1 MTTRKTPREN
11 DFATLKQVI
20 EAVGPCAMAIEE
32 LDGRMKRLEEE
43 AKTRID
49 GHDFWIGGLIDRVKR
64 LEEVMKIGVSVPY
77 QSEEAVSISLQNSS
91 TSPETP

>member
-1 MTTRKTPREN
+1 MSTEKQEAFRCAVISQAARKTSREN

-32 LDGRMKRLEEE
+32 LNTRLNWIEEE
-43 AKTRID
+43 L
-49 GHDFWIGGLIDRVKR
+49 GKR
-64 LEEVMKIGVSVPY
+64 
-77 QSEEAVSISLQNSS
+77 QDQAEAVSKSLQNSS

>member
-32 LDGRMKRLEEE
+32 LNTRLNWLEEE
-43 AKTRID
+43 LGKRQ
-49 GHDFWIGGLIDRVKR
+49 DRA
-64 LEEVMKIGVSVPY
+64 EGDSVRK
-77 QSEEAVSISLQNSS
+77 S
-91 TSPETP
+91 